1 MELLSSLRCLAHC
14 LLLLATLPS
23 QQHSVEGQLI
33 SENANLTFM
42 LIISYGEFGFNSSG
56 GLPAAEMALE
66 DINSDPDM
74 LPGYNLV
81 YDRIR
86 NSQVVFHHDLC
97 THRAMIDIH
106 SAHVMIQAVLI
117 IKSSCT
123 KLLILARLHAVP

>member
-1 MELLSSLRCLAHC
+1 MELPFSLLHC
-14 LLLLATLPS
+14 LLLIASL
-23 QQHSVEGQLI
+23 QQHSAVGQ
-33 SENANLTFM
+33 SENTNLTFM

-86 NSQVVFHHDLC
+86 NSQV
-97 THRAMIDIH
+97 
-106 SAHVMIQAVLI
+106 I
-117 IKSSCT
+117 ISHY
-123 KLLILARLHAVP
+123 ILN